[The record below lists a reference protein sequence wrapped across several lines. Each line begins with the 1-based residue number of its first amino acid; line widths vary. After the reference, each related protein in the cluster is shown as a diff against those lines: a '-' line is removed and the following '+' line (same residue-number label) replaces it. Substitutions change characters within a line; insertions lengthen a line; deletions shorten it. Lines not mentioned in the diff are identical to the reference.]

1 MTNSERLIKQLV
13 ELYSLVHV
21 QQSLRLAL
29 RSFWLGM
36 TGILVGWGVNA
47 LWGWLPN
54 PLTWILIGLA
64 FALVPIL
71 MIWGALYPV
80 LFALNPNPGWVW
92 RMDRTLG
99 LREQFSTAWEV
110 AQQKQTGRI
119 DDLLVQDV
127 IGLMPR
133 VRQRALDGG
142 WFRKLDVFLT
152 IAVLLLACSLLIS
165 ALLKPVFP
173 TASDQP
179 ADTAPQTTNPPA
191 AEPVSPTQSP
201 SDLLQMQPQGAPGAG
216 DQGAGESAGEN
227 SPAPGRPEW
236 AERRTGWGSKHNCAH
251 RPEPGRYGSR
261 AAPDGL

>member
-13 ELYSLVHV
+13 ELYSLVHI

-119 DDLLVQDV
+119 DVPILLVSAGCGYVAAAQRR
-127 IGLMPR
+127 LSTP
-133 VRQRALDGG
+133 VRRLRRSSTGIDGE
-142 WFRKLDVFLT
+142 
-152 IAVLLLACSLLIS
+152 IAYADGTRERIDAAAMTSAPSSRSTVQAAQLQHSFSTAMSACSSS
-165 ALLKPVFP
+165 A
-173 TASDQP
+173 TAGWSVKVMRRPSWVWLRAIPKCSPRSSQRSRCDFRS
-179 ADTAPQTTNPPA
+179 
-191 AEPVSPTQSP
+191 VSFSVHATS
-201 SDLLQMQPQGAPGAG
+201 S
-216 DQGAGESAGEN
+216 ES
-227 SPAPGRPEW
+227 S
-236 AERRTGWGSKHNCAH
+236 
-251 RPEPGRYGSR
+251 
-261 AAPDGL
+261 